1 VRHVLSRRRRVDE
14 AKRSLASYSRAIRG
28 EASSRI
34 RGSRNRPAGQAAA
47 YRFLR
52 LKGKP
57 CTRDEDNE
65 NYTNAGNRRQLYTII
80 ESRGID
86 LCWSTANRLRVG
98 LLFSLFSLCREIT
111 RYYYYFS
118 PKLAFSNFRWTL
130 FSEGGTG
137 SPMRVQQGNGIFFFS
152 PLAPASA
159 LLPLKSVCDCHRNRS
174 LRHRLRHRANSGQRG
189 DTDQNEIAMPTHK
202 IVPR

>member
-1 VRHVLSRRRRVDE
+1 VLSRRRRVDE

-34 RGSRNRPAGQAAA
+34 RGSRNRPAGQAA
-47 YRFLR
+47 
-52 LKGKP
+52 
-57 CTRDEDNE
+57 
-65 NYTNAGNRRQLYTII
+65 TII

-111 RYYYYFS
+111 RYCYYFS